1 MVTYNINGVDFKF
14 NEIPGGDFVQGG
26 PTPSNPEQ
34 PFRNVRLTRN
44 FGMGETQVTQEQWF
58 AVMGSNPSK
67 NFDPKDPAATA
78 KHPVENVSW
87 YDCIEYCNK
96 LSELLGLEPVYKIT
110 KSGGTTEVEIIS
122 LDRNGIRLPT
132 EAEWEYA
139 AACWTFPEGRYGEL
153 DDIAW
158 TAENSGGHSHAVGQ
172 KLPNMWGLYDMIG
185 NVWEWVY
192 DVYAPYEVEPKEEK
206 KTRGR
211 KKAA

>member
-1 MVTYNINGVDFKF
+1 MIVYNINGVDFNF
-14 NEIPGGDFVQGG
+14 CEIPGGDFVQGG
-26 PTPSNPEQ
+26 PTPSAPDQ
-34 PFRNVRLTRN
+34 PYRNVRLTRN
-44 FGMGETQVTQEQWF
+44 FGMGQSPVTQEQWT

-67 NFDPKDPAATA
+67 NYDPADPAATA

-87 YDCIEYCNK
+87 YDSVEFCNK
-96 LSELLGLEPVYKIT
+96 LSELLGLEPVYKIERT
-110 KSGGTTEVEIIS
+110 SSNTTVEIIS

-158 TAENSGGHSHAVGQ
+158 TAENSGGHSHPVCQ

-192 DVYAPYEVEPKEEK
+192 DVYAPYEVEEQPKK
-206 KTRGR
+206 GR
-211 KKAA
+211 KKKAA